1 MSQDEVD
8 LPTVRTSLKGG
19 LLIAMPRLADPNF
32 HRTVTLIVSHDDQ
45 GGAFGIVLGK
55 LTRLAAHELGEPL
68 GLPWQRDDVKF
79 VRYGGPCERPRIW
92 LMHGGE
98 TPLDD
103 AVTIAPGV
111 HLGSSPDLLRELNR
125 RQEIPLMIFSGYA
138 GWAPGQLEREIQE
151 NSWLPGEVTPA
162 LVFNTTPE
170 DVWEAALRL
179 SELSPDHI
187 GSGSG
192 ASA

>member
-1 MSQDEVD
+1 MSTGDVD
-8 LPTVRTSLKGG
+8 LPTVRSDLKGG

-32 HRTVTLIVSHDDQ
+32 HRTVTLIVSHDELA
-45 GGAFGIVLGK
+45 GAFGIVLGK
-55 LTRLAAHELGEPL
+55 NLKLPAAELSEPL
-68 GLPWQRDDVKF
+68 GTPWLRDDVEF

-98 TPLDD
+98 EALDD

-111 HLGSSPDLLRELNR
+111 HLGSSPDLLRALNDR
-125 RQEIPLMIFSGYA
+125 RDIPLMIFSGYA

-151 NSWLPGEVTPA
+151 SSWLPGEVTPA
-162 LVFNTTPE
+162 LVFATSPDE
-170 DVWEAALRL
+170 IWEAALRQ

-187 GSGSG
+187 GGGSG